1 MRLTL
6 DALAVLDAID
16 RRGSFAAA
24 AEALH
29 RVPSA
34 VTYTLQK
41 LEQDLDVVLFDRS
54 GHRAKLTAAGEK
66 LLRDGRHLLQAAG
79 QLEAAVRR
87 VAKGWETELKI
98 AVDELIPLERLFP
111 LLATFYQEDCG
122 TALRLSSEMLSG
134 TWDALLSGRADL
146 VIGATGEGP
155 AGGGYTSMPLGT
167 MPFVFVVAPTHPLAA
182 LAEPLQEQD
191 IQAHRVV
198 AAADS
203 SRTLPPLTSS
213 ILSGQDVLTVPT
225 MASKCAAHRHGLGVG
240 YVPRFMVSD
249 DLARGRL
256 IEKRTANPAPMPA
269 LQAIW
274 RNQDIG
280 KALHWFLEQLARPE
294 LFADILT
301 PMPTRA
307 DTALAHGNAPP
318 MRPAR

>member
-24 AEALH
+24 AEELH

-41 LEQDLDVVLFDRS
+41 LEQDLDVVLYDRS

-66 LLRDGRHLLQAAG
+66 LLHDGRHLLQAAG
-79 QLEAAVRR
+79 QLESAVRR
-87 VAKGWETELKI
+87 VAKGWERELKI
-98 AVDELIPLERLFP
+98 AVGDLIPLERIYP
-111 LLATFYQEDCG
+111 LCTDFYREDCG
-122 TALRLSSEMLSG
+122 TALSLGTELLSG
-134 TWDALLSGRADL
+134 TWDALMSGRADL

-155 AGGGYTSMPLGT
+155 AGGGYTCRVLGSME
-167 MPFVFVVAPTHPLAA
+167 FVFVVAPDHPLAA
-182 LAEPLQEQD
+182 EPEPLHEQD
-191 IQAHRVV
+191 IQGHRVV

-225 MASKCAAHRHGLGVG
+225 MSAKCAAHRHGLGVG
-240 YVPRFMVSD
+240 YVPRYLVAE
-249 DLARGRL
+249 DLAQGRL
-256 IEKRTANPAPMPA
+256 IAKRTENPSPTPT
-269 LQAIW
+269 LQLVW

-280 KALHWFLEQLARPE
+280 KALGWFLERLSDPA
-294 LFADILT
+294 LFADFIIPAT
-301 PMPTRA
+301 PAEGLLR
-307 DTALAHGNAPP
+307 L
-318 MRPAR
+318 

>member
-24 AEALH
+24 AEELH

-66 LLRDGRHLLQAAG
+66 LLREGRHLLQRAG

-87 VAKGWETELKI
+87 VARGWETELKI
-98 AVDELIPLERLFP
+98 AVDELIPIERLLP
-111 LLATFYQEDCG
+111 LLESFYREDCG
-122 TALRLSSEMLSG
+122 TTLRLGSEMLSG
-134 TWDALLSGRADL
+134 AWDALLSGRADL
-146 VIGATGEGP
+146 VIGATSEGP
-155 AGGGYTSMPLGT
+155 PGGGYTSRPLGT
-167 MPFVFVVAPTHPLAA
+167 LPFVFVVAPTHPLAA
-182 LAEPLQEQD
+182 LEEPLREQD
-191 IQAHRVV
+191 IQQYRVV
-198 AAADS
+198 AVADS
-203 SRTLPPLTSS
+203 SRSLPPLTAS
-213 ILSGQDVLTVPT
+213 ILSGQDVLTMPT

-240 YVPRFMVSD
+240 YVPRCMVSA
-249 DLARGRL
+249 DLARGSL
-256 IEKRTANPAPMPA
+256 IEKRTANPAPMPV

-274 RNQDIG
+274 RNEDIG
-280 KALHWFLEQLARPE
+280 KALQWFLDQIAQPQ
-294 LFADILT
+294 LFADLLT
-301 PMPTRA
+301 PVAAVAETN
-307 DTALAHGNAPP
+307 AHGAAP

>member
-24 AEALH
+24 AEELH

-66 LLRDGRHLLQAAG
+66 LLREGRHLLQRAG

-98 AVDELIPLERLFP
+98 AVDELIPIERLFP
-111 LLATFYQEDCG
+111 LLAEFYREDCG
-122 TALRLSSEMLSG
+122 TSLRLSSEMLSG
-134 TWDALLSGRADL
+134 AWDALLSGRADL
-146 VIGATGEGP
+146 VVGASSEGP
-155 AGGGYTSMPLGT
+155 PGGGYTSSALGSV
-167 MPFVFVVAPTHPLAA
+167 PFAFVAAPAHPLAA
-182 LAEPLQEQD
+182 VAEPLQEHD
-191 IQAHRVV
+191 IRQHRSV
-198 AAADS
+198 AVADS
-203 SRTLPPLTSS
+203 SRSLPPLTAS

-225 MASKCAAHRHGLGVG
+225 MASKCAAHRQGLGVG
-240 YVPRFMVSD
+240 YVPRFMVKD
-249 DLARGRL
+249 DLLHGRL
-256 IEKRTANPAPMPA
+256 IEKRTANPAPAPV
-269 LQAIW
+269 LQLVW
-274 RNQDIG
+274 RNEDVG
-280 KALHWFLEQLARPE
+280 KALQWFLDQLAQPQ

-301 PMPTRA
+301 PIRPDPATDA
-307 DTALAHGNAPP
+307 YEAAPP